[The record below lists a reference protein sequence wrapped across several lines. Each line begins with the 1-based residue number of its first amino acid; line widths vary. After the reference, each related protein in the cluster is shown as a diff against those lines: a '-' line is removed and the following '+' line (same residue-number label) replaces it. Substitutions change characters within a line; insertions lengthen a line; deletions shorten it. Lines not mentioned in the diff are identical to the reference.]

1 MYKLY
6 LGRHCFALRHECGS
20 LISELVLAVSVRS
33 CDVDGTGIG
42 GGGGRACGGAGGGGG
57 GRACGGAG
65 GAAAVGQPQQ
75 GPARVVQGGDAGL
88 QRRQHHQHDDVVA
101 QRHGF
106 LRRPPPLPARPDVT
120 DAAHL
125 CSFPCRRFDK
135 GVSDL

>member
-33 CDVDGTGIG
+33 CDVDGTGI
-42 GGGGRACGGAGGGGG
+42 GGGG